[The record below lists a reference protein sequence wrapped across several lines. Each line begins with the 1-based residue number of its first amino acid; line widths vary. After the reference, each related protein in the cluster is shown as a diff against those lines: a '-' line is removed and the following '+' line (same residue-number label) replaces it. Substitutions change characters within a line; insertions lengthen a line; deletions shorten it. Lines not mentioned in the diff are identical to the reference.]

1 MATQFRDTI
10 TIKFQPDGDKEL
22 TNAIKKLDQATRSL
36 LNSQAKLV
44 DKEVQRNKTL
54 NKNKAAIDKV
64 NISLALQG
72 SNWKKA
78 GISADLYTKAV
89 KGCKLSLAK
98 VQLAT
103 KQHIATLG
111 KQRKGLLDTA
121 HSTRILGGSFA
132 VLRSK
137 MLLASFAST
146 LVAMTLGK
154 LIKATNRQEKA
165 EKKLSVAL
173 TSTAKAAGL
182 SHRQLTLM
190 ASELQAVTTHGDE
203 AIIETQALMLTFTKI
218 GKDVFPSALEAIL
231 NVSDAMGQDLK
242 QSTIQIGKALN
253 DPIQGMAA
261 LRRIGIQLSDVQE
274 NQIKQFMAVNDV
286 AAAQKIIIDELDT
299 QFGGMARGMR
309 TTLAG
314 SLMALGNAWGDVM
327 EEMGEAMIPVISAL
341 STSLEEM
348 TMIFKSEGEK
358 QLIFLQK
365 IGATDEQMRLARIRL
380 LKEEAEERLKV
391 AGVEDIEMDNAD
403 ALLVS
408 YHEQQSSLLALQD
421 NLKEYKIGLQE
432 SSLNLQESTSNSKEF
447 NKALERAERW
457 LNASTIAKAQFMKL
471 GHVVGDTELEKMA
484 LAVVEGQ
491 ENVEVTQE
499 QIEALAEANES
510 LRAYLVSLGLM
521 PDISGNAGKALEE
534 LEIKTASLTK
544 IALAG
549 LSDAFNPDIKAGDA
563 LKKFMISVIELFQ
576 GVILASKAMSQAVAH
591 SFSPFGVPVAIGALV
606 ALEAAKA
613 LVRNIQFAE
622 HGFEGVVDK
631 PTLFVTGEKNK
642 REHVSITPLESPNLA
657 GGDGMSRV
665 INVNISGGIVQ
676 EDYVSNT
683 LIPEINRAV
692 SLGSRINA

>member
-10 TIKFQPDGDKEL
+10 TIKFKPEGDTTL
-22 TNAIKKLDQATRSL
+22 TNAIKKLDEATRSL

-89 KGCKLSLAK
+89 KGNKLSLAK
-98 VQLAT
+98 VELAT
-103 KQHIATLG
+103 KKHLAALA

-137 MLLASFAST
+137 MLLVSFAST

-274 NQIKQFMAVNDV
+274 NQIEQFMAVNDV

-314 SLMALGNAWGDVM
+314 SLMALGNAWGDTM
-327 EEMGEAMIPVISAL
+327 EEMGEAMTPVISAL
-341 STSLEEM
+341 ATSLEEM

-380 LKEEAEERLKV
+380 LKEEAEERLRL

-403 ALLVS
+403 ALIVS

-421 NLKEYKIGLQE
+421 NLKEYKIGLQD

-447 NKALERAERW
+447 NKALKDAERW
-457 LNASTIAKAQFMKL
+457 LGASTAAKARLMKL
-471 GHVVGDTELEKMA
+471 GHVFGDTELEKMA
-484 LAVVEGQ
+484 LAVVAGQ

-499 QIEALAEANES
+499 QIEALAEANEAV
-510 LRAYLVSLGLM
+510 RAYLVSLGLIS
-521 PDISGNAGKALEE
+521 DISGDAGDALEQ
-534 LEIKTASLTK
+534 LKIKTASLTK

-563 LKKFMISVIELFQ
+563 LKRFMISVIELFQ
-576 GVILASKAMSQAVAH
+576 GVILASKAMSQAVAFA
-591 SFSPFGVPVAIGALV
+591 FSPMGVPAAIGALV

-642 REHVSITPLESPNLA
+642 REHVSITPLESPNLG